1 MRTAALVLGLA
12 WFASPLCAAA
22 QSTPAPSTPAP
33 SPAAPEAS
41 ASPLSVDPAV
51 TTRAKDWYHRIQTAN
66 FDRTQLTPEA
76 STLLTDALVKGVA
89 AKIAPLGDPTGFEI
103 VDEKTEAPNTAY
115 IYKLTFASGT
125 LYFVFVLNDSGKISG
140 LYLKPG

>member
-1 MRTAALVLGLA
+1 MRAAALLLGLA
-12 WFASPLCAAA
+12 WFAAPLCAAA
-22 QSTPAPSTPAP
+22 QSTPGP
-33 SPAAPEAS
+33 SPAAGAPASPDAS

-51 TTRAKDWYHRIQTAN
+51 TTRAKEWYHRIQTAN
-66 FDRTQLTPEA
+66 FDRSQLTADA
-76 STLLTDALVKGVA
+76 SALLTDSLVKGVA
-89 AKIAPLGDPTGFEI
+89 AKIAPLGDPTAFEI